1 MPETLRAKVYYTST
15 DPVFGKM
22 TLNQFIETEVKE
34 RGNYALADVQN
45 WMRRYNLWERPCDMG
60 IP

>member
-34 RGNYALADVQN
+34 REITRLQMCKTG
-45 WMRRYNLWERPCDMG
+45 
-60 IP
+60 